1 MPQAHSLPKDS
12 MQKSISLM
20 SPFVHSQKP
29 QSLVIKYTILFPFF
43 QSLEA
48 KIVFIFSK
56 KLLRFY

>member
-1 MPQAHSLPKDS
+1 
-12 MQKSISLM
+12 M
-20 SPFVHSQKP
+20 SPFVHSQIP
-29 QSLVIKYTILFPFF
+29 QSLIIKYTILFPFF